1 MCLPFDPICQTKSAI
16 TDAAEG
22 AASKVFDFFAD
33 MLADSIEWTVKN
45 TMTLWARQ
53 GSADVLGEHET
64 IGMIRG
70 SLFPIVVAMLVGGIF
85 VQSIRLAIERRGNP
99 LVQVGRGLT
108 AYAVATATGTTL
120 VALAVTAGD
129 EMSVWV
135 IDQALDDGDFA
146 DRTTALLTLSGG
158 PFGPTVGIKIA
169 LGLLA
174 LASALVQGV
183 LMIFRDGAVLILLGV
198 LQLAAAG
205 QMTKATAG
213 WLPRISGW
221 LLAMVCYKPAAALVY
236 AAAFTLAGKGEDI
249 RTAIAG
255 YAMIVLSIVALPVLM
270 RMFTWATGEV
280 TSSGGTGQLMMSAGF
295 ALQGLSSMRGG
306 QPAGGWSANQHAD
319 HLQPQQG
326 PTGAA
331 PGNSSPGSGDGG
343 GGPGPGGGT
352 PGGPG
357 GGGPSGATGG
367 GAAAGAAGGAAGMAA
382 QAGMTAGQA
391 ARDKAAGAFGPPE
404 TGPSGTAR

>member
-1 MCLPFDPICQTKSAI
+1 
-16 TDAAEG
+16 
-22 AASKVFDFFAD
+22 
-33 MLADSIEWTVKN
+33 
-45 TMTLWARQ
+45 MTLWARQ
-53 GSADVLGEHET
+53 DSADVLGEHET

-70 SLFPIVVAMLVGGIF
+70 SLFPIVVAMLVGGIL
-85 VQSIRLAIERRGNP
+85 VQSIRLAIERKGNP

-135 IDQALDDGDFA
+135 IDQALDNGDFA

-158 PFGPTVGIKIA
+158 PFGPTVGIKIT

-205 QMTKATAG
+205 QMTRATAG

-236 AAAFTLAGKGEDI
+236 AAAFTLAGNGEDI

-280 TSSGGTGQLMMSAGF
+280 TSSGGTGQLLMSAGF
-295 ALQGLSSMRGG
+295 ALQGLSGTRGG

-319 HLQPQQG
+319 HLRPQQG

-343 GGPGPGGGT
+343 GGPGGGT
-352 PGGPG
+352 PGGASPG
-357 GGGPSGATGG
+357 GAAGHGGGGNGGGGYGHGAGGAAAGGPGAGGPSGAAGG
-367 GAAAGAAGGAAGMAA
+367 GAAAGAAGGAAGTAA
-382 QAGMTAGQA
+382 QAGMAAGQA